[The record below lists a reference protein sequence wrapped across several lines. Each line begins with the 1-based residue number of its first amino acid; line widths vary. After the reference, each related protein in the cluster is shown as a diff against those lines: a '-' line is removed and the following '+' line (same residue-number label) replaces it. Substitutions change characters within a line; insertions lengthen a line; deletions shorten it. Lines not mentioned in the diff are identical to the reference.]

1 MTEFIK
7 VAQTRDLPPGTTLV
21 VEYDD
26 FDEVGLVHLPDDGI
40 YAISN
45 VCTHDDGPLF
55 EGKLEGECM
64 ICPRHG
70 AKFNVKSGD
79 YTLPAFA
86 PVPRFQVKIEGDDI
100 LIAPV
105 E

>member
-7 VAQTRDLPPGTTLV
+7 VATLTDLPIGATLV

-26 FDEVGLVHLPDDGI
+26 EEVGLVNLDGSI

-55 EGKLEGECM
+55 EGKLDGDCM
-64 ICPRHG
+64 VCPRHG
-70 AKFNVKSGD
+70 ARFNVKTGGYS
-79 YTLPAFA
+79 LPAFS
-86 PVPRFQVKIEGDDI
+86 PVPRYSVKTEGDNI
-100 LIAPV
+100 LIAPMD

>member
-1 MTEFIK
+1 MSDFVK
-7 VAQTRDLPPGTTLV
+7 VAALSDLPPGHKRV

-26 FDEVGLVHLPDDGI
+26 EEVGLINYQGQV

-45 VCTHDDGPLF
+45 VCTHDDGPLMDG
-55 EGKLEGECM
+55 ELDGEC
-64 ICPRHG
+64 IVCPRHG
-70 AKFNVKSGD
+70 ARFNFQTGD

-86 PVPRFQVKIEGDDI
+86 PVPRYRVKVEGDDI
-100 LIAPV
+100 LIAPP